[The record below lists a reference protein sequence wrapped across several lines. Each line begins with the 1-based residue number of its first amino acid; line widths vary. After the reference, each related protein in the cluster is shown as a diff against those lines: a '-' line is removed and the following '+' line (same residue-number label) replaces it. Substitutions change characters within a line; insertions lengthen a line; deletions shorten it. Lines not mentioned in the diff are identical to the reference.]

1 MISKH
6 DREFT
11 EEDREQLL
19 EMLSLAEER
28 LEQSVEVHTQEEYD
42 KRPLHTFLDLDIS
55 RCVVEVIKEA
65 IITNKLP
72 DFDIRYYEDETT

>member
-1 MISKH
+1 MISKQ

-28 LEQSVEVHTQEEYD
+28 LQQSAEVHTQEEYD

-55 RCVVEVIKEA
+55 R
-65 IITNKLP
+65 
-72 DFDIRYYEDETT
+72 